1 MMVTT
6 FMPATNKRTNLDCR
20 YGIIVISPRGSVQQ
34 YHVYYICYSQNHEHT
49 WTLTTY
55 LQWCKCGV
63 YCSNTDSLCALFIN
77 KQFRTCANAFPNE
90 FTVRSYEYCA
100 GKHWILYW
108 IQENKTA
115 TYNDVNVV
123 YIVVI
128 RTAS

>member
-55 LQWCKCGV
+55 IQWRKYGV
-63 YCSNTDSLCALFIN
+63 YCSNTDSFLKAYRLSELIF
-77 KQFRTCANAFPNE
+77 F
-90 FTVRSYEYCA
+90 Y
-100 GKHWILYW
+100 
-108 IQENKTA
+108 
-115 TYNDVNVV
+115 
-123 YIVVI
+123 
-128 RTAS
+128 